1 MHNENEANEC
11 QRDPL
16 KIQNICYNID
26 IKDYIHK
33 EQAIKFQ
40 KMQYRWNCFEMGD
53 YPIN

>member
-16 KIQNICYNID
+16 NIQNICYNLD
-26 IKDYIHK
+26 IKDCIYK
-33 EQAIKFQ
+33 EQATKFQ
-40 KMQYRWNCFEMGD
+40 KMQYHWNCFEMGY